1 MHGET
6 HTVAGYRLRKPEPTD
21 VDAFLVQKND
31 PDVVALLGGGGGTTY
46 TRDGLERWVEFH
58 RQAAD
63 EAFFV
68 VADRENRPVGHVA
81 LYKID
86 RDARHAEFGIMLGDK
101 TTWGQGLGTACTRW
115 IIEYG
120 FRELD
125 LHRIY
130 LEVLATN
137 PRAHH
142 VYEKLGFR
150 DEGRLRDHRI
160 RDGKPVDLL
169 LMGLLREEYVTG

>member
-1 MHGET
+1 MNGDPYA
-6 HTVAGYRLRKPEPTD
+6 VAGYRLRKPELGD
-21 VDAFLVQKND
+21 IDAFLVQKND
-31 PDVVALLGGGGGTTY
+31 PEVVALLGGGGTAY
-46 TRDGLERWVEFH
+46 TREGLERWVEFH
-58 RQAAD
+58 RDAHD

-68 VADRENRPVGHVA
+68 VADAANHPAGHIA

-86 RDARHAEFGIMLGDK
+86 RVAGHAEFGIMLGDK
-101 TTWGQGLGTACTRW
+101 ATWGQGLGTACTRW

-120 FRELD
+120 FRELG
-125 LHRIY
+125 LRRIY

-137 PRAHH
+137 PRARR

-150 DEGRLRDHRI
+150 DEGRLREHRM

-169 LMGLLREEYVTG
+169 IMGLLREEYVPG